1 MMETWHRQ
9 NVEKCY
15 VLFGSNMGN
24 KEAIFAQA
32 CQLINNRC
40 GQVVKVSSAYESEPW
55 GFEAEEWFLNQ
66 VVVVET
72 ELSPMD
78 LLQQLLDIERELGR
92 GRHPEI
98 QGYSSRSADL
108 DLLYYGSRVIQT
120 EELTVPHPRLHL
132 RRFALV
138 PLCEVAPDFKH
149 PVFKLTQKE
158 LLGQCTDDCIVRE
171 MLLEEDRVK

>member
-1 MMETWHRQ
+1 MMENWHRQ

-55 GFEAEEWFLNQ
+55 GFEAKEWFLNQ

-92 GRHPEI
+92 VRHPEI

-108 DLLYYGSRVIQT
+108 DLLYYGSRVTQT

-149 PVFKLTQKE
+149 PIFKMTQKE
-158 LLGQCTDDCIVRE
+158 LLEQCPDDCIVKE
-171 MLLEEDRVK
+171 IVLDENKVK

>member
-1 MMETWHRQ
+1 MMENWHRQ

-32 CQLINNRC
+32 CQLINRC
-40 GQVVKVSSAYESEPW
+40 GQVLKVSSAYESEPW

-92 GRHPEI
+92 VRHPEI

-149 PVFKLTQKE
+149 PIFKMTQKE
-158 LLGQCTDDCIVRE
+158 LLEQCPDDCIVKE
-171 MLLEEDRVK
+171 IVLDENKVK